1 MFGGGGGA
9 WRPKVRVRGVFGGG
23 GGAWRPPKVRVRGCL
38 VRVVGPG
45 DLR

>member
-1 MFGGGGGA
+1 MFGGGGGV

-23 GGAWRPPKVRVRGCL
+23 GGAWRPKVRVRGVL
-38 VRVVGPG
+38 VGVVGRG